1 MLIDYLDLRP
11 QIDTTSSKF
20 QKNTTFGKIP
30 TFRDSTTLDGGIGLR
45 YPTSPELSSDHLEH
59 TLWSFG
65 IFPNLFDEDI
75 DVQSGRP

>member
-1 MLIDYLDLRP
+1 MLIDYQRLRL

-30 TFRDSTTLDGGIGLR
+30 IFRDTTTLDGGLGFR
-45 YPTSPELSSDHLEH
+45 YPNTPELSSDHLEYI
-59 TLWSFG
+59 LYSFG
-65 IFPNLFDEDI
+65 IFPNLFGEDI